1 VRAVDADAARV
12 ARRIETPSVEVA
24 GVWKMYGSARH
35 REPMV
40 ALQEVNVKIE
50 GGKFASIIG
59 PTGCGKSTLLYVI
72 HGLVSPSR
80 GSVRVGGMP
89 VEHPRDTA
97 DLNRAVVFQDAML
110 LPWKTVAG
118 NIAYG
123 LEVGPLARKALK
135 RAEIND
141 RVEHYLRL
149 TGLTSFARYY
159 PHELS
164 GGMRQRVNLARALAT
179 RPEVLLM
186 DEPFSALD
194 AQTRELMQEELL
206 RICETEPRTVI
217 FITHDLEEALF
228 LSDDILIMSCRP
240 GRVVEVFE
248 NPLPRNRDLSIKVQ
262 EEFMRLKR
270 CLWSRLETEIRES
283 RGDGGPDGN
292 GRREPE

>member
-1 VRAVDADAARV
+1 MT
-12 ARRIETPSVEVA
+12 ETPSVEVA
-24 GVWKMYGSARH
+24 GVWKMYGSATH
-35 REPMV
+35 RAPMT
-40 ALQEVNVKIE
+40 ALREVDVKIG

-59 PTGCGKSTLLYVI
+59 PTGCGKSTLLYII
-72 HGLVSPSR
+72 HGLVQPSR
-80 GSVRVGGMP
+80 GSVRVGGLP
-89 VEHPRDTA
+89 VQHPRDTV

-110 LPWKTVAG
+110 LPWKTVAA

-123 LEVGPLARKALK
+123 LEVGPWARKSLP

-141 RVEHYLRL
+141 RIEHYLRL
-149 TGLTSFARYY
+149 TGLASFARYY

-206 RICETEPRTVI
+206 RICDAEPRTVI

-228 LSDDILIMSCRP
+228 LSDDILIMSSRP

-248 NPLPRNRDLSIKVQ
+248 NPLPRSRDLSIKVQ

-270 CLWSRLETEIRES
+270 CLWSRLETEIRET
-283 RGDGGPDGN
+283 RVEGGSDGN
-292 GRREPE
+292 ERRERE